1 MKRFLLSLLALATLV
16 GCNSKDDNTPTPA
29 KPLSEQ
35 QQSYLPTKKVKRISC
50 TYIDEGTTTSTNN
63 SNSYLE
69 AELYDQTYTLR
80 TAEYL
85 YEYDN
90 AGRINKVTIKQE
102 GKPEDVKTFTYKDYS
117 VIITLPYD
125 TEVNDEYDV
134 QAVEFG
140 LNAAG
145 NTLGF
150 GMYNEKQ
157 QLKSVGGK
165 IITWENDNITK
176 IISKDDREGN
186 KILETILTYYNNE
199 NKNKFNVF
207 SFDFNRKS
215 RSFMEYF
222 EMPIALIIG
231 ASPKNLP
238 KKVIT
243 PSSRYNGEIENK
255 IIEFAYTF
263 DSDGFVKNITENEY
277 LRTGTSVS
285 AYYQDSSYG
294 ANYATTMSNTLQ
306 DLMTKIDNGTVTDKS
321 YKIINNKQNE
331 RVIQF
336 TIPIKVEKDS
346 NGKPLNLI
354 VDKICDY
361 KFYYTTENNQKK
373 LSQIKLDITFK
384 PHLITHYELHY

>member
-90 AGRINKVTIKQE
+90 AGRLNKVTIKQE
-102 GKPEDVKTFTYKDYS
+102 GQPEDVKTFTYKDYS

-176 IISKDDREGN
+176 IISKDDRDGN

-207 SFDFNRKS
+207 SFDFSRES

-255 IIEFAYTF
+255 IREFAYTF

-321 YKIINNKQNE
+321 YKIINNKQDE

-373 LSQIKLDITFK
+373 LSQIELDITFK
-384 PHLITHYELHY
+384 PHLVTHYELHY

>member
-69 AELYDQTYTLR
+69 AELYNQTYTLR

-102 GKPEDVKTFTYKDYS
+102 GKPEDVRTFTYKDYS
-117 VIITLPYD
+117 VTITAPYD
-125 TEVNDEYDV
+125 TQVNGEYEI

-157 QLKSVGGK
+157 HKSVGGE

-186 KILETILTYYNNE
+186 KILETVLTYYNNE
-199 NKNKFNVF
+199 NKNKFNAF
-207 SFDFNRKS
+207 SFDFSRES
-215 RSFMEYF
+215 RSFMNYF

-238 KKVIT
+238 KKVVV
-243 PSSRYNGEIENK
+243 PSSRYNREIENK
-255 IIEFAYTF
+255 IIELAYTF

-277 LRTGTSVS
+277 LRMGTSVGT
-285 AYYQDSSYG
+285 YYQNSYG
-294 ANYATTMSNTLQ
+294 TNDAITMSNTLQ

-346 NGKPLNLI
+346 NGKALNLI

-373 LSQIKLDITFK
+373 LSQIQLDITFK
-384 PHLITHYELHY
+384 PHLVTHYELHY

>member
-29 KPLSEQ
+29 KPLLEQ
-35 QQSYLPTKKVKRISC
+35 QQAYLPTKKVKRISC
-50 TYIDEGTTTSTNN
+50 TYIDEGTTTSTND

-102 GKPEDVKTFTYKDYS
+102 GKPEDVRTFTYKDYS
-117 VIITLPYD
+117 VIITGPYD
-125 TEVNDEYDV
+125 TEVNGEYDV

-140 LNAAG
+140 LNTAG

-157 QLKSVGGK
+157 QLKSVGND

-186 KILETILTYYNNE
+186 KILETVLTYYNNE

-207 SFDFNRKS
+207 SFDSNRE
-215 RSFMEYF
+215 RSFMQYF

-238 KKVIT
+238 KKVIA
-243 PSSRYNGEIENK
+243 PSSRYNREMENK

-277 LRTGTSVS
+277 LRMGTSVRT
-285 AYYQDSSYG
+285 YYQNSYG
-294 ANYATTMSNTLQ
+294 TNDATTMSNTLQ
-306 DLMTKIDNGTVTDKS
+306 DLMTKIDNATVTDKS

-373 LSQIKLDITFK
+373 LSQIQLDITFK
-384 PHLITHYELHY
+384 PHLVTHYELHY

>member
-35 QQSYLPTKKVKRISC
+35 QQAYLPTKKVKRISC

-102 GKPEDVKTFTYKDYS
+102 GKFEDVRTFTYKDYS
-117 VIITLPYD
+117 VIITGPYD
-125 TEVNDEYDV
+125 TEVNGEYDV

-157 QLKSVGGK
+157 QLKSVDND

-186 KILETILTYYNNE
+186 KILETVLTYYNNE

-207 SFDFNRKS
+207 SFDSNRE
-215 RSFMEYF
+215 RSFMHYF

-238 KKVIT
+238 KKVIV
-243 PSSRYNGEIENK
+243 PSSRYNREIENK

-277 LRTGTSVS
+277 LRMGTSVRT
-285 AYYQDSSYG
+285 YYQNSYG
-294 ANYATTMSNTLQ
+294 TNNATTMSNTLQ

-321 YKIINNKQNE
+321 YKIINNKQDE

-354 VDKICDY
+354 VDKICEY
-361 KFYYTTENNQKK
+361 TFKYTTENNQEK
-373 LSQIKLDITFK
+373 LSQIELDITFK
-384 PHLITHYELHY
+384 PHLVTHYELHY

>member
-35 QQSYLPTKKVKRISC
+35 QQTYLPTKKVKRISC
-50 TYIDEGTTTSTNN
+50 TYIDEGTTTSTND

-69 AELYDQTYTLR
+69 AELYNQTYTLR

-90 AGRINKVTIKQE
+90 AGRINKITIKQE
-102 GKPEDVKTFTYKDYS
+102 GKPEDVRTFTYKDYS
-117 VIITLPYD
+117 VIITAPYD
-125 TEVNDEYDV
+125 TEVNGEYDV

-140 LNAAG
+140 LNTAG

-157 QLKSVGGK
+157 QLKSVGND

-186 KILETILTYYNNE
+186 KILETVLTYYNNE

-207 SFDFNRKS
+207 SFDSNRE
-215 RSFMEYF
+215 RSFMHYF

-238 KKVIT
+238 KKVIA
-243 PSSRYNGEIENK
+243 PSSRYNREIENK

-277 LRTGTSVS
+277 LRMGTSVRT
-285 AYYQDSSYG
+285 YYQNSYG
-294 ANYATTMSNTLQ
+294 TNDATTMSNTLQ

-373 LSQIKLDITFK
+373 LSQIELDITFK
-384 PHLITHYELHY
+384 PHLVTHYELHY

>member
-29 KPLSEQ
+29 KPLLEQ
-35 QQSYLPTKKVKRISC
+35 QQAYLPTKKVKRISC

-102 GKPEDVKTFTYKDYS
+102 GKPEDVRTFTYKDYS
-117 VIITLPYD
+117 VIITGPYD
-125 TEVNDEYDV
+125 TEVNGEYDV

-157 QLKSVGGK
+157 QLKSVDND

-186 KILETILTYYNNE
+186 KIFETVLTYYNNE

-207 SFDFNRKS
+207 SFDSNRE
-215 RSFMEYF
+215 RSFMHYF

-238 KKVIT
+238 KKVIA
-243 PSSRYNGEIENK
+243 PSSRYNREIENK

-277 LRTGTSVS
+277 LRMGTSVRT
-285 AYYQDSSYG
+285 YYQNSYG
-294 ANYATTMSNTLQ
+294 TNDATTMANTLQ

-373 LSQIKLDITFK
+373 LSQIELDITFK
-384 PHLITHYELHY
+384 PHLVTHYELHY

>member
-238 KKVIT
+238 KKVIA

-255 IIEFAYTF
+255 IIELAYTF

-277 LRTGTSVS
+277 LRMGTSVS
-285 AYYQDSSYG
+285 AYYQNSYG
-294 ANYATTMSNTLQ
+294 ADYATTMSNTLQ

-321 YKIINNKQNE
+321 YKIINNKQDE

-384 PHLITHYELHY
+384 PHLVTHYELNY

>member
-35 QQSYLPTKKVKRISC
+35 QQTYLPTKKVKRISC
-50 TYIDEGTTTSTNN
+50 TYIDEGTTTSTND

-69 AELYDQTYTLR
+69 AELYNQTYTLR

-90 AGRINKVTIKQE
+90 AGRINKITIKQE
-102 GKPEDVKTFTYKDYS
+102 GKPEDVRTFTYKDYS
-117 VIITLPYD
+117 VIITAPYD
-125 TEVNDEYDV
+125 TEVNGEYDV

-140 LNAAG
+140 LNTAG

-165 IITWENDNITK
+165 NITWENDNITK
-176 IISKDDREGN
+176 IISKEDREGN
-186 KILETILTYYNNE
+186 KILETVLTYYNNE

-207 SFDFNRKS
+207 SFDSNRE
-215 RSFMEYF
+215 RSFMHYF

-238 KKVIT
+238 KKVIA
-243 PSSRYNGEIENK
+243 PSSRYNREIENK

-277 LRTGTSVS
+277 LRMGTSVRT
-285 AYYQDSSYG
+285 YYQNSYG
-294 ANYATTMSNTLQ
+294 TNDATTMSNTLQ

-373 LSQIKLDITFK
+373 LSQIELDITFK
-384 PHLITHYELHY
+384 PHLVTHYELHY

>member
-102 GKPEDVKTFTYKDYS
+102 GKPEDVRTFTYKDYS
-117 VIITLPYD
+117 VIITGPYD
-125 TEVNDEYDV
+125 TQVNGEYEI

-157 QLKSVGGK
+157 QLKSVGGN

-176 IISKDDREGN
+176 VISKDDRDEN
-186 KILETILTYYNNE
+186 KILETVLTYYNNE

-207 SFDFNRKS
+207 PFDFS
-215 RSFMEYF
+215 RESRCFMEYF

-255 IIEFAYTF
+255 IIELAYTF

-277 LRTGTSVS
+277 LRMGTSVRT
-285 AYYQDSSYG
+285 YYQNSYG
-294 ANYATTMSNTLQ
+294 TNDATTMSNTLQ

-373 LSQIKLDITFK
+373 LWQIQLDITFK
-384 PHLITHYELHY
+384 PHLVTHYELHY

>member
-102 GKPEDVKTFTYKDYS
+102 GKPEDVRTFTYKDYS

-176 IISKDDREGN
+176 IISKDDRDGN
-186 KILETILTYYNNE
+186 KILETVLTYYNNE

-207 SFDFNRKS
+207 SFDFSRES

-238 KKVIT
+238 KKVIA
-243 PSSRYNGEIENK
+243 PSSRYNREIENK

-277 LRTGTSVS
+277 LRMGTSVRT
-285 AYYQDSSYG
+285 YYQNSYG
-294 ANYATTMSNTLQ
+294 TNDATTMSNTLQ

-321 YKIINNKQNE
+321 YKIINNKQND

-354 VDKICDY
+354 VDKICEY
-361 KFYYTTENNQKK
+361 TFKYTTENNQEK
-373 LSQIKLDITFK
+373 LSEIELDITFK
-384 PHLITHYELHY
+384 PHLVTHYELHY

>member
-102 GKPEDVKTFTYKDYS
+102 GKPEDVRTFTYKDYS
-117 VIITLPYD
+117 VIITGPYD
-125 TEVNDEYDV
+125 TQVNGEYDV

-157 QLKSVGGK
+157 QLKSVGGE

-176 IISKDDREGN
+176 IISKDDRDGN
-186 KILETILTYYNNE
+186 KILETVLTYYNNE

-207 SFDFNRKS
+207 PFDFS
-215 RSFMEYF
+215 RESRCFMKYF

-277 LRTGTSVS
+277 LRMGTSVRT
-285 AYYQDSSYG
+285 YYQNSYG
-294 ANYATTMSNTLQ
+294 SNDATTMSNTLQ

-321 YKIINNKQNE
+321 YKIIDNKQNE

-336 TIPIKVEKDS
+336 TIPIKVEKES

-373 LSQIKLDITFK
+373 LWQIQLDIIFK
-384 PHLITHYELHY
+384 PHLVTHYELHY

>member
-102 GKPEDVKTFTYKDYS
+102 GKPEDVRTFTYKDYS

-176 IISKDDREGN
+176 IISKDDRDGN

-207 SFDFNRKS
+207 SFDFSRES

-277 LRTGTSVS
+277 LRMGTSVRT
-285 AYYQDSSYG
+285 YYQNSYG
-294 ANYATTMSNTLQ
+294 TNDATTMSNTLQ

-373 LSQIKLDITFK
+373 LWQIQLDIIFK
-384 PHLITHYELHY
+384 PHLVTHYELHY

>member
-35 QQSYLPTKKVKRISC
+35 QQTYLPTKKVKRISC

-102 GKPEDVKTFTYKDYS
+102 GKPEDVRTFTYKDYS
-117 VIITLPYD
+117 VIITGPYD
-125 TEVNDEYDV
+125 TQVNGEYDV

-140 LNAAG
+140 LNTAG

-157 QLKSVGGK
+157 QLKSVGND

-176 IISKDDREGN
+176 IISKDDRDGN
-186 KILETILTYYNNE
+186 KILETVLTYYNNE

-207 SFDFNRKS
+207 SFDFNRE
-215 RSFMEYF
+215 RSFMQYF

-277 LRTGTSVS
+277 LRMGTSVRT
-285 AYYQDSSYG
+285 YYQNSYG
-294 ANYATTMSNTLQ
+294 ANDATTMSNTLQ
-306 DLMTKIDNGTVTDKS
+306 DLMTKIDNATVTDKS
-321 YKIINNKQNE
+321 YKIINNKQDE

-373 LSQIKLDITFK
+373 LWQIQLDIIFK
-384 PHLITHYELHY
+384 PHLVTHYELHY

>member
-29 KPLSEQ
+29 KPLLEQ
-35 QQSYLPTKKVKRISC
+35 QQAYLPTKKVKHISC

-80 TAEYL
+80 TTEYL

-102 GKPEDVKTFTYKDYS
+102 GKPEDVRTFTYKDYS
-117 VIITLPYD
+117 VIITGPYD
-125 TEVNDEYDV
+125 TEVNGEYDV

-140 LNAAG
+140 LNTAG

-157 QLKSVGGK
+157 QLKSVGND

-186 KILETILTYYNNE
+186 KILETVLTYYNNE

-207 SFDFNRKS
+207 SFDSNRE
-215 RSFMEYF
+215 RSFMHYF

-238 KKVIT
+238 KKVIA
-243 PSSRYNGEIENK
+243 PSSRYNREIENK

-277 LRTGTSVS
+277 LRMGTSVRT
-285 AYYQDSSYG
+285 YYQNSYG
-294 ANYATTMSNTLQ
+294 TNDATTMSNTLQ

-373 LSQIKLDITFK
+373 LSQIELDIIFK
-384 PHLITHYELHY
+384 PHLVTHYELHY

>member
-29 KPLSEQ
+29 KPLLEQ
-35 QQSYLPTKKVKRISC
+35 QQAYLPTKKVKRISC

-102 GKPEDVKTFTYKDYS
+102 GKPEDVRTFTYKDYS
-117 VIITLPYD
+117 VIITGPYD
-125 TEVNDEYDV
+125 TEVNGEYDV

-157 QLKSVGGK
+157 QLKSVDND

-176 IISKDDREGN
+176 IISKDDRDGN
-186 KILETILTYYNNE
+186 KILETVLTYYNNE

-207 SFDFNRKS
+207 SFDSNRE
-215 RSFMEYF
+215 RSFMHYF

-238 KKVIT
+238 KKVIA
-243 PSSRYNGEIENK
+243 PSSRYNREIENK

-277 LRTGTSVS
+277 LRMGTSVRT
-285 AYYQDSSYG
+285 YYQNSYG
-294 ANYATTMSNTLQ
+294 TNDATTMSNTLQ

-373 LSQIKLDITFK
+373 LSQIELDITFK
-384 PHLITHYELHY
+384 PHLVTHYELHY

>member
-102 GKPEDVKTFTYKDYS
+102 GKPEDVRTFTYKDYS
-117 VIITLPYD
+117 VIITGPYD
-125 TEVNDEYDV
+125 TEVNGEYDV

-157 QLKSVGGK
+157 QLKSVDND

-186 KILETILTYYNNE
+186 KILETVLTYYNNE

-207 SFDFNRKS
+207 SFDSNRE
-215 RSFMEYF
+215 RSFMHYF

-277 LRTGTSVS
+277 LRMGTSVS

-321 YKIINNKQNE
+321 YKIINNKQDE

-354 VDKICDY
+354 VNKICDY

-384 PHLITHYELHY
+384 PHLVTHYELHY

>member
-102 GKPEDVKTFTYKDYS
+102 GKPEDVRTFTYKDYS

-125 TEVNDEYDV
+125 TEVNYEYDV

-176 IISKDDREGN
+176 IISKDDRDGN
-186 KILETILTYYNNE
+186 KILETVLTYYNNE

-207 SFDFNRKS
+207 SFDSNRE
-215 RSFMEYF
+215 RSFMQYF

-238 KKVIT
+238 KKVIA
-243 PSSRYNGEIENK
+243 PSSRYNREIENK

-277 LRTGTSVS
+277 LRMGTSVS

-321 YKIINNKQNE
+321 YKIINNKQDE

-373 LSQIKLDITFK
+373 LLNV
-384 PHLITHYELHY
+384 

>member
-321 YKIINNKQNE
+321 YKIINNKQDE

>member
-29 KPLSEQ
+29 KPLLEQ
-35 QQSYLPTKKVKRISC
+35 QQAYLPTKKVKRISC

-102 GKPEDVKTFTYKDYS
+102 GKPEDVRTFTYKDYS
-117 VIITLPYD
+117 VIITGPYD
-125 TEVNDEYDV
+125 TEVNGEYDV

-157 QLKSVGGK
+157 QLKSVDND

-186 KILETILTYYNNE
+186 KIFETVLTYYNNE

-207 SFDFNRKS
+207 SFDSNRE
-215 RSFMEYF
+215 RSFMHYF

-238 KKVIT
+238 KKVIA
-243 PSSRYNGEIENK
+243 PSSRYNREIENK

-277 LRTGTSVS
+277 LRMGTSVRT
-285 AYYQDSSYG
+285 YYQNSYG
-294 ANYATTMSNTLQ
+294 TNDATTMSNTLQ

-373 LSQIKLDITFK
+373 LSQIELDITFK
-384 PHLITHYELHY
+384 PHLVTHYELHY

>member
-69 AELYDQTYTLR
+69 AELYNQTYTLR

-102 GKPEDVKTFTYKDYS
+102 GKPEDVRTFTYKDYS
-117 VIITLPYD
+117 VTITAPYD
-125 TEVNDEYDV
+125 TQVNGEYEI

-157 QLKSVGGK
+157 QLKSVGGE

-186 KILETILTYYNNE
+186 KILETVLTYYNNE

-207 SFDFNRKS
+207 PFDFS
-215 RSFMEYF
+215 RESRCFMEYF

-238 KKVIT
+238 KKVVV
-243 PSSRYNGEIENK
+243 PSSRYNREIENK
-255 IIEFAYTF
+255 IIELAYTF

-277 LRTGTSVS
+277 LRMGTSVGT
-285 AYYQDSSYG
+285 YYQNSYG
-294 ANYATTMSNTLQ
+294 TNDATTMSNTLQ

-346 NGKPLNLI
+346 NGKALNLI

-373 LSQIKLDITFK
+373 LSQIQLDITFK
-384 PHLITHYELHY
+384 PHLVTHYELHY

>member
-1 MKRFLLSLLALATLV
+1 MKRFLLSLLALTTLV

-102 GKPEDVKTFTYKDYS
+102 GKPEDVRTFTYKDYS
-117 VIITLPYD
+117 VIITGPYD
-125 TEVNDEYDV
+125 TQVNGEYDV

-157 QLKSVGGK
+157 QLKSVGGE

-176 IISKDDREGN
+176 IISKDDRDGN
-186 KILETILTYYNNE
+186 KILETVLTYYNNE

-207 SFDFNRKS
+207 PFDFS
-215 RSFMEYF
+215 RESRCFMKYF

-277 LRTGTSVS
+277 LRMGTSVRT
-285 AYYQDSSYG
+285 YYQNSYG
-294 ANYATTMSNTLQ
+294 ANDATTMSNTLQ

-321 YKIINNKQNE
+321 YKIIDNKQNE

-336 TIPIKVEKDS
+336 TIPIKVEKES

-373 LSQIKLDITFK
+373 LWQIQLDIIFK
-384 PHLITHYELHY
+384 PHLVTHYELHY

>member
-102 GKPEDVKTFTYKDYS
+102 GKPEDVRTFTYKDYS
-117 VIITLPYD
+117 VIITGPYD
-125 TEVNDEYDV
+125 TEVNGEYDV

-157 QLKSVGGK
+157 QLKSVDND

-186 KILETILTYYNNE
+186 KIFETVLIYYNNE

-207 SFDFNRKS
+207 SFDSNRE
-215 RSFMEYF
+215 RSFMHYF

-238 KKVIT
+238 KKVIA
-243 PSSRYNGEIENK
+243 PSSRYNREIENK

-277 LRTGTSVS
+277 LRMGTSVRT
-285 AYYQDSSYG
+285 YYQNSYG
-294 ANYATTMSNTLQ
+294 TNDATTMSNTLQ

-373 LSQIKLDITFK
+373 LSQIELDITFK
-384 PHLITHYELHY
+384 PHLVTHYELHY

>member
-16 GCNSKDDNTPTPA
+16 GCNSKDDNTPTPV

-35 QQSYLPTKKVKRISC
+35 QQAYLPTKKVKRISC
-50 TYIDEGTTTSTNN
+50 TYIDEDTTTSTND

-102 GKPEDVKTFTYKDYS
+102 GKFEDVRTFTYKDYS
-117 VIITLPYD
+117 VIITGPYD
-125 TEVNDEYDV
+125 TEVNGEYDV

-157 QLKSVGGK
+157 QLKSVDND

-176 IISKDDREGN
+176 IISKDDRDGN
-186 KILETILTYYNNE
+186 KILETVLTYYNNE

-207 SFDFNRKS
+207 SFDSNRE
-215 RSFMEYF
+215 RSFMHYF

-277 LRTGTSVS
+277 LRMGTSVRT
-285 AYYQDSSYG
+285 YYQNSYG
-294 ANYATTMSNTLQ
+294 TNDATTMSNTLQ

-321 YKIINNKQNE
+321 YKIIDNKQNE

-336 TIPIKVEKDS
+336 TIPIKVEKES

-373 LSQIKLDITFK
+373 LWQIQLDIIFK
-384 PHLITHYELHY
+384 PHLVTHYELHY

>member
-102 GKPEDVKTFTYKDYS
+102 GKPEDVRTFTYKDYS
-117 VIITLPYD
+117 VIITGPYD
-125 TEVNDEYDV
+125 TQVNGEYDV

-157 QLKSVGGK
+157 QLKSVGGE

-176 IISKDDREGN
+176 IISKDDRDGN

-207 SFDFNRKS
+207 PFDFS
-215 RSFMEYF
+215 RESRCFMKYF

-277 LRTGTSVS
+277 LRMGTSVRT
-285 AYYQDSSYG
+285 YYQNSYG
-294 ANYATTMSNTLQ
+294 ANDATTMSNTLQ

-321 YKIINNKQNE
+321 YKIIDNKQNE

-336 TIPIKVEKDS
+336 TIPIKVEKES

-373 LSQIKLDITFK
+373 LWQIQLDIIFK
-384 PHLITHYELHY
+384 PHLVTHYELHY

>member
-1 MKRFLLSLLALATLV
+1 MALATLV

-176 IISKDDREGN
+176 IGRAH
-186 KILETILTYYNNE
+186 
-199 NKNKFNVF
+199 V
-207 SFDFNRKS
+207 
-215 RSFMEYF
+215 
-222 EMPIALIIG
+222 
-231 ASPKNLP
+231 
-238 KKVIT
+238 
-243 PSSRYNGEIENK
+243 
-255 IIEFAYTF
+255 
-263 DSDGFVKNITENEY
+263 
-277 LRTGTSVS
+277 
-285 AYYQDSSYG
+285 
-294 ANYATTMSNTLQ
+294 
-306 DLMTKIDNGTVTDKS
+306 
-321 YKIINNKQNE
+321 
-331 RVIQF
+331 
-336 TIPIKVEKDS
+336 
-346 NGKPLNLI
+346 
-354 VDKICDY
+354 
-361 KFYYTTENNQKK
+361 
-373 LSQIKLDITFK
+373 
-384 PHLITHYELHY
+384 

>member
-102 GKPEDVKTFTYKDYS
+102 GKPEDVRTFTYKDYS
-117 VIITLPYD
+117 VIITGPYD
-125 TEVNDEYDV
+125 TQVNGEYDV

-157 QLKSVGGK
+157 QLKSVGGE

-176 IISKDDREGN
+176 IISKDDRDGN
-186 KILETILTYYNNE
+186 KILETVLTYYNNE

-207 SFDFNRKS
+207 PFDFS
-215 RSFMEYF
+215 RESRCFMKYF

-277 LRTGTSVS
+277 LRMGTSVRT
-285 AYYQDSSYG
+285 YYQNSYG
-294 ANYATTMSNTLQ
+294 ANDATTMSNTLQ

-321 YKIINNKQNE
+321 YKIINNKQND

-354 VDKICDY
+354 VDKICEY
-361 KFYYTTENNQKK
+361 TFKYTTEINQEK
-373 LSQIKLDITFK
+373 LSEIELDITFK
-384 PHLITHYELHY
+384 PHLVTHYELHY

>member
-29 KPLSEQ
+29 KPLLEQ
-35 QQSYLPTKKVKRISC
+35 QQAYLPTKKVKRISC

-102 GKPEDVKTFTYKDYS
+102 GKPEDVRTFTYKDYS
-117 VIITLPYD
+117 VIITGPYD
-125 TEVNDEYDV
+125 TEVNGEYDV

-157 QLKSVGGK
+157 QLKSVDND

-186 KILETILTYYNNE
+186 KIFETVLTYYNNE

-207 SFDFNRKS
+207 SFDSNRE
-215 RSFMEYF
+215 RSFMHYF

-238 KKVIT
+238 KKVIA
-243 PSSRYNGEIENK
+243 PSSRYNREIENK

-277 LRTGTSVS
+277 LRMGTSVRT
-285 AYYQDSSYG
+285 YYQNSYG
-294 ANYATTMSNTLQ
+294 TNDATTMSNTLQ

-336 TIPIKVEKDS
+336 TIPIKVQKDS

-373 LSQIKLDITFK
+373 LSQIELDITFK
-384 PHLITHYELHY
+384 PHLVTHYELHY

>member
-102 GKPEDVKTFTYKDYS
+102 GKPEDVRTFTYKDYS
-117 VIITLPYD
+117 VIITGPYD
-125 TEVNDEYDV
+125 TQVNGEYDV

-157 QLKSVGGK
+157 QLKSVGGE

-186 KILETILTYYNNE
+186 KILETVLTYYNNE

-207 SFDFNRKS
+207 SFDFS
-215 RSFMEYF
+215 RESRCFMKYF

-277 LRTGTSVS
+277 LRMGTSVRT
-285 AYYQDSSYG
+285 YYQNSYG
-294 ANYATTMSNTLQ
+294 ANDATTMSNTLQ

-321 YKIINNKQNE
+321 YKIIDNKQNE

-336 TIPIKVEKDS
+336 TIPIKVEKES

-373 LSQIKLDITFK
+373 LWQIQLDIIFK
-384 PHLITHYELHY
+384 PHLVTHYELHY

>member
-69 AELYDQTYTLR
+69 AELYNQTYTLR

-102 GKPEDVKTFTYKDYS
+102 GKPEDVRTFTYKDYS
-117 VIITLPYD
+117 VTITAPYD
-125 TEVNDEYDV
+125 TQVNGEYEI

-157 QLKSVGGK
+157 QLKSVGGE

-186 KILETILTYYNNE
+186 KILETVLTYYNNE

-207 SFDFNRKS
+207 SFDFSRES
-215 RSFMEYF
+215 RSFMNYF

-238 KKVIT
+238 KKVVI

-255 IIEFAYTF
+255 IIELAYTF
-263 DSDGFVKNITENEY
+263 DNDGFVKNISENEY
-277 LRTGTSVS
+277 LRTGTSVG
-285 AYYQDSSYG
+285 AYYQNPSYG
-294 ANYATTMSNTLQ
+294 DIDATTMSNTLQ

-346 NGKPLNLI
+346 NGKALNLI

-373 LSQIKLDITFK
+373 LSQIQLDITFK
-384 PHLITHYELHY
+384 PHLVTHYELHY

>member
-102 GKPEDVKTFTYKDYS
+102 GKPEDVRTFTYKDYS
-117 VIITLPYD
+117 VIITGPYD
-125 TEVNDEYDV
+125 TQVNGEYEI

-157 QLKSVGGK
+157 QLKSVGGN

-176 IISKDDREGN
+176 VISKDDRDEN
-186 KILETILTYYNNE
+186 KILETVLTYYNNE

-207 SFDFNRKS
+207 SFDSNRE
-215 RSFMEYF
+215 RSFMHYF

-238 KKVIT
+238 KKVIA
-243 PSSRYNGEIENK
+243 PSSRYNREIENK

-277 LRTGTSVS
+277 LRMGTSVRT
-285 AYYQDSSYG
+285 YYQNSYG
-294 ANYATTMSNTLQ
+294 TNDATTMSNTLQ

-346 NGKPLNLI
+346 NGKPLTLI
-354 VDKICDY
+354 VDKMCDY

-373 LSQIKLDITFK
+373 LSQIELDITFK
-384 PHLITHYELHY
+384 PHLVTHYELHY

>member
-16 GCNSKDDNTPTPA
+16 GCNSKDDNTPTPV

-35 QQSYLPTKKVKRISC
+35 QQAYLPTKKVKRISC
-50 TYIDEGTTTSTNN
+50 TYIDEDTTTSTND

-102 GKPEDVKTFTYKDYS
+102 GKFEDVRTFTYKDYS
-117 VIITLPYD
+117 VIITGPYD
-125 TEVNDEYDV
+125 TEVNGEYDV

-157 QLKSVGGK
+157 QLKSVDND

-186 KILETILTYYNNE
+186 KILETVLTYYNNE

-207 SFDFNRKS
+207 SFDSNRE
-215 RSFMEYF
+215 RSFMHYF

-277 LRTGTSVS
+277 LRMGTSVRT
-285 AYYQDSSYG
+285 YYQNSYG
-294 ANYATTMSNTLQ
+294 TNDATTMSNTLQ

-373 LSQIKLDITFK
+373 LWQIQLDIIFK
-384 PHLITHYELHY
+384 PHLVTHYELHY

>member
-102 GKPEDVKTFTYKDYS
+102 GKPEDVRTFTYKDYS

-176 IISKDDREGN
+176 IISKDDRDGN

-207 SFDFNRKS
+207 SFDFSRES

-277 LRTGTSVS
+277 LRMGTSVRT
-285 AYYQDSSYG
+285 YYQNSYG
-294 ANYATTMSNTLQ
+294 TNDATTMSNTLQ

-373 LSQIKLDITFK
+373 LSQIELDITFK
-384 PHLITHYELHY
+384 PHLVTHYELHY

>member
-29 KPLSEQ
+29 KPLLEQ
-35 QQSYLPTKKVKRISC
+35 QQTYLPTKKVKRISC
-50 TYIDEGTTTSTNN
+50 TYIDEGTTTSTND

-69 AELYDQTYTLR
+69 AELYNQTYTLR

-102 GKPEDVKTFTYKDYS
+102 GKPEDVRTFTYKDYS
-117 VIITLPYD
+117 VIITGPYD
-125 TEVNDEYDV
+125 TEVNGQYDI
-134 QAVEFG
+134 QAVEYG

-157 QLKSVGGK
+157 QLKSVGGN

-176 IISKDDREGN
+176 VISKDDRDEN
-186 KILETILTYYNNE
+186 KILETVLTYYNNE

-207 SFDFNRKS
+207 PFDFS
-215 RSFMEYF
+215 RESRCFMEYF

-277 LRTGTSVS
+277 LRMGTSVRT
-285 AYYQDSSYG
+285 YYQNSYG
-294 ANYATTMSNTLQ
+294 TNDATTMSNTLQ

-373 LSQIKLDITFK
+373 LWQIQLDIIFK
-384 PHLITHYELHY
+384 PHLVTHYELHY

>member
-16 GCNSKDDNTPTPA
+16 GCNSKDDNTPTPV

-35 QQSYLPTKKVKRISC
+35 QQAYLPTKKVKRISC
-50 TYIDEGTTTSTNN
+50 TYIDEDTTTSTND

-102 GKPEDVKTFTYKDYS
+102 GKFEDVRTFTYKDYS
-117 VIITLPYD
+117 VIITGPYD
-125 TEVNDEYDV
+125 TEVNGEYDV

-157 QLKSVGGK
+157 QLKSVDND

-186 KILETILTYYNNE
+186 KILETVLTYYNNE

-207 SFDFNRKS
+207 SFDSNRE
-215 RSFMEYF
+215 RSFMHYF

-277 LRTGTSVS
+277 LRMGTSVRT
-285 AYYQDSSYG
+285 YYQNSYG
-294 ANYATTMSNTLQ
+294 TNDATTMSNTLQ
-306 DLMTKIDNGTVTDKS
+306 DLMTKIDNGTVTGKS
-321 YKIINNKQNE
+321 YKVINNKQNE

-354 VDKICDY
+354 VNKICDY

-373 LSQIKLDITFK
+373 LWQIQLDIIFK
-384 PHLITHYELHY
+384 PHLVTYYELHY

>member
-102 GKPEDVKTFTYKDYS
+102 GKPEDVRTFTYKDYS
-117 VIITLPYD
+117 VIITGPYD
-125 TEVNDEYDV
+125 TQVNGEYDV

-157 QLKSVGGK
+157 QLKSVGGE

-176 IISKDDREGN
+176 IISKDDRDGN
-186 KILETILTYYNNE
+186 KILETVLTYYNNE

-207 SFDFNRKS
+207 PFDFS
-215 RSFMEYF
+215 RESRCFMKYF

-277 LRTGTSVS
+277 LRMGTSVRT
-285 AYYQDSSYG
+285 YYQNSYG
-294 ANYATTMSNTLQ
+294 ANDATTMSNTLQ

-321 YKIINNKQNE
+321 YKIIDNKQNE

-336 TIPIKVEKDS
+336 TIPIKVEKES

-373 LSQIKLDITFK
+373 LWQIQLDIIFK
-384 PHLITHYELHY
+384 PHLVTHYELHY

>member
-102 GKPEDVKTFTYKDYS
+102 GKPEDVRTFTYKDYS

-186 KILETILTYYNNE
+186 KILETVLTYYNNE
-199 NKNKFNVF
+199 DKNKFNVF

-238 KKVIT
+238 KKVIA

-255 IIEFAYTF
+255 IIELAYTF

-277 LRTGTSVS
+277 LRMGTSVS
-285 AYYQDSSYG
+285 AYYQNSYG
-294 ANYATTMSNTLQ
+294 ADYATTMSNTLQ

-321 YKIINNKQNE
+321 YKIINNKQDE

-384 PHLITHYELHY
+384 PHLVTHNELHY

>member
-102 GKPEDVKTFTYKDYS
+102 GKPEDVRTFTYKDYS
-117 VIITLPYD
+117 VIITAPYD
-125 TEVNDEYDV
+125 TEVNGEYDV
-134 QAVEFG
+134 QAIEYG

-157 QLKSVGGK
+157 QLKSVGGE

-186 KILETILTYYNNE
+186 KILETVLTYYNNE

-207 SFDFNRKS
+207 SFDSNRE
-215 RSFMEYF
+215 RSFMHYF

-277 LRTGTSVS
+277 LRMGTSVRT
-285 AYYQDSSYG
+285 YYQNSYG
-294 ANYATTMSNTLQ
+294 TNDATTMSNTLQ

-373 LSQIKLDITFK
+373 LWQIQLDIIFK
-384 PHLITHYELHY
+384 PHLVTHYELHY

>member
-207 SFDFNRKS
+207 SFDFSRES

-238 KKVIT
+238 KKVVV
-243 PSSRYNGEIENK
+243 PSSRYNREIENK
-255 IIEFAYTF
+255 IIELAYTF

-285 AYYQDSSYG
+285 AHYQDSFYG
-294 ANYATTMSNTLQ
+294 GNDATTMSNTLQ

-321 YKIINNKQNE
+321 YKIINNKQND

-336 TIPIKVEKDS
+336 TIPIKVQKDS
-346 NGKPLNLI
+346 NGKPLKLI

-384 PHLITHYELHY
+384 PHLVTHYELHY

>member
-176 IISKDDREGN
+176 IISKDDRDGN

-207 SFDFNRKS
+207 SFDFSRES

-321 YKIINNKQNE
+321 YKIIKNKQDE

-336 TIPIKVEKDS
+336 TIPIKVQKDS

-384 PHLITHYELHY
+384 PHLVTHYELHY

>member
-35 QQSYLPTKKVKRISC
+35 QQTYLPTKKVKRISC

-102 GKPEDVKTFTYKDYS
+102 GKPEDVRTFTYKDYS

-157 QLKSVGGK
+157 QLKSVGND

-176 IISKDDREGN
+176 IISKDDRDGN
-186 KILETILTYYNNE
+186 KILETVLTYYNNE

-207 SFDFNRKS
+207 SFDFNRE
-215 RSFMEYF
+215 RSFMQYF

-277 LRTGTSVS
+277 LRMGTSVRT
-285 AYYQDSSYG
+285 YYQNSYG
-294 ANYATTMSNTLQ
+294 ANDATTMSNTLQ

-321 YKIINNKQNE
+321 YKIINNKQDE

-373 LSQIKLDITFK
+373 LSQIQLDITFK
-384 PHLITHYELHY
+384 PHLVTHYELHY